1 MSNFRKTG
9 MTARAIRNLLV
20 IGLSLVA
27 AEASAESDLS
37 ESQIIGGLQAAAAAA
52 PAIDPAVLAQE
63 ALANVGRKPGTA
75 LPAWSQLAGLAQLT
89 VEINFEYNS
98 VAIVPESYRA
108 IGLMADA
115 LHHPILLPYKFLIVG
130 HTDATGDAKY
140 NLGLSQKRADAIKEA
155 LSTTFA
161 VNPNRLFTVGVGAE
175 EPIDPAHP
183 DAGINRRVQ
192 VINIGM
198 VK

>member
-1 MSNFRKTG
+1 
-9 MTARAIRNLLV
+9 MTARRIRNALV
-20 IGLSLVA
+20 IASCLVA
-27 AEASAESDLS
+27 AEAWAQSDLS
-37 ESQIIGGLQAAAAAA
+37 ESQIIGGLQAAGAAA

-63 ALANVGRKPGTA
+63 ALANVGRKPGAA

-130 HTDATGDAKY
+130 HTDSTGDPKY

-161 VNPNRLFTVGVGAE
+161 VNPNRLFTVGVGEE
-175 EPIDPAHP
+175 EPIEPAQP
-183 DAGINRRVQ
+183 TAAINRRVQ
-192 VINIGM
+192 VINIGE